1 MAVIR
6 ADNLGKSYG
15 SKVAV
20 IDLSFQV
27 NPGSVTGFLGPN
39 GSGKS
44 TTMRLMLGL
53 DNGSGNTTYD
63 GQPFQSLNQP
73 MRHVGVLLEAKPF
86 HPTRTARNHLRMLAA
101 ANGIS
106 TSRVDEVLA
115 MVGLS
120 TVSNGRPK
128 KFSLGMGQR
137 LGMAAALLGDPHTL
151 ILDEPANG
159 LDPEGIQWLRNL
171 LKQLAGEGRS
181 VFVSSHLLSEMA
193 LLADQLVV
201 IGRGRMI
208 ASGQVTDFIR
218 SSDRT
223 SVIVRSPDIERLG
236 PKLAELGGF
245 VEADPE
251 DTGAESGLPRYSVK
265 RLSIEQ
271 VGDTAY
277 ELGVRL
283 HELFVREATLEEAF
297 LDATERDQEFSGIEL
312 PPELAGRQPPST
324 GAAGPPG
331 QATRRPY
338 GEPEVRPSDGSD
350 REPPPTHDGDRR

>member
-6 ADNLGKSYG
+6 ADNLGKSYDG
-15 SKVAV
+15 KVAV

-39 GSGKS
+39 GAGKS

-53 DNGSGNTTYD
+53 DHGAGRTTFD
-63 GQPFQSLNQP
+63 GEEFHNLNQP
-73 MRHVGVLLEAKPF
+73 MRHVGALLEAKPF

-101 ANGIS
+101 ANGLR

-115 MVGLS
+115 LVGLS

-128 KFSLGMGQR
+128 KFSLGMSQR
-137 LGMAAALLGDPHTL
+137 LGVAAALLGDPHTL

-171 LKQLAGEGRS
+171 LKDLASEGRS

-201 IGRGRMI
+201 VGRGRMI
-208 ASGQVTDFIR
+208 ASGPVTDFIR
-218 SSDRT
+218 SSDRN
-223 SVIVRSPDIERLG
+223 SVVVRSPDIERLG
-236 PKLAELGGF
+236 PHLAELGGF
-245 VEADPE
+245 VETDPQ
-251 DTGAESGLPRYSVK
+251 DDDAGMPGRVPRYVVK
-265 RLSIEQ
+265 RLSVEE
-271 VGDTAY
+271 VGDAAY

-283 HELFVREATLEEAF
+283 HELFLREATLEEAF
-297 LDATERDQEFSGIEL
+297 LDATARDQEFGGLTL
-312 PPELAGRQPPST
+312 PPEITGREPAT
-324 GAAGPPG
+324 GSSI
-331 QATRRPY
+331 
-338 GEPEVRPSDGSD
+338 GEPDVRPADDSAPG
-350 REPPPTHDGDRR
+350 PPPTHGGG